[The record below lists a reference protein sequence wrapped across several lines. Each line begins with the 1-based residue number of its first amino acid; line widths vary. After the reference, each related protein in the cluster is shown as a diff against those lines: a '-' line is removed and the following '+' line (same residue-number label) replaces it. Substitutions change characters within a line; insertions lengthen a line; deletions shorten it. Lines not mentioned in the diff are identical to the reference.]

1 MFSPGALVD
10 SGSELKCSWI
20 KPFFFFP
27 PVDLVG
33 NSLGLAVGMRVEFNS
48 NVAQL

>member
-1 MFSPGALVD
+1 MD

-20 KPFFFFP
+20 KTFFP
-27 PVDLVG
+27 PPVHLAG